1 MSLNPL
7 DANTI
12 SRMPTNKPRSTRG
25 PARAALTLCAVACRF
40 RARMN
45 AELPLFLHLV
55 GLALWTA
62 GAVAA
67 LVLSRTLRKE
77 RDWRL
82 RDALL
87 GVARNFFVSAVWPG
101 AFLACASGVW
111 LTVSFRD
118 WPPPTWLYV
127 KIGVTGLAF
136 VGTITAAICLGK
148 ARNSVGVSLASP
160 SAIHEDRFDS
170 MRRGFAAGGIILVL
184 GLAAVVALSA
194 LRPNW

>member
-1 MSLNPL
+1 
-7 DANTI
+7 
-12 SRMPTNKPRSTRG
+12 
-25 PARAALTLCAVACRF
+25 
-40 RARMN
+40 MN

-67 LVLSRTLRKE
+67 LIFSRALRDE
-77 RDWRL
+77 RDWRM
-82 RDALL
+82 RDGLL
-87 GVARNFFVSAVWPG
+87 GVARTFFLSAVWPG
-101 AFLACASGVW
+101 TVLSLGTGAW
-111 LTVSFRD
+111 LTVAFKD

-127 KIGVTGLAF
+127 KIGITGLAV
-136 VGTITAAICLGK
+136 VGTVTAAICLAK
-148 ARNSVGVSLASP
+148 ARQSVGVSLASP

-170 MRRGFAAGGIILVL
+170 MRRGFKGGAIILIL